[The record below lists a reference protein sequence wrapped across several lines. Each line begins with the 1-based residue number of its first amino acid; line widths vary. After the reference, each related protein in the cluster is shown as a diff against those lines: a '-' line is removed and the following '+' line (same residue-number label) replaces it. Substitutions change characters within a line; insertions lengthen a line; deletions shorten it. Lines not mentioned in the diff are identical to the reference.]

1 MIALNWIL
9 IGILIAIGL
18 FEVLLIITGKKT
30 ITQGMGIYD
39 FSFPRWLNLTIII
52 SLAVFQYFLY
62 VKWNIKI
69 HPFTVAIYNLIFA
82 HMFGKF

>member
-1 MIALNWIL
+1 MLALNYIL
-9 IGILIAIGL
+9 VGILIAMGL
-18 FEVLLIITGKKT
+18 FELLLIFTGKKT

-62 VKWNIKI
+62 VKWNVEI
-69 HPFTVAIYNLIFA
+69 HPFIVAMYNLIFA
-82 HMFGKF
+82 HLFGKF